1 MRVKEAHDEIPAF
14 QPRASLPGAA
24 GCVRGG
30 CGEAPFCFFIPVVV
44 EKLDLR
50 ALEAVSEEA
59 GRAALFAGL
68 DGHPGGA

>member
-1 MRVKEAHDEIPAF
+1 MGFRPSNPEQACLVP
-14 QPRASLPGAA
+14 PN
-24 GCVRGG
+24 VRDGL
-30 CGEAPFCFFIPVVV
+30 GEAPFCFFTPVVV